1 MIVEFFTSGNN
12 VYFKSKSSKKKLR
25 DFIKKHNYEEFK
37 LLTEELDGK
46 IKGYL
51 TFGTKLKYKFSDD
64 EEKIT
69 ITFSL
74 INPEEERKKLLRQR
88 LKNRIKD
95 INDGQNLASK
105 AREIKKKYK
114 SLIKEKNV
122 PKHLVDMFYQAK
134 ADKPNLKIPSPDE
147 ILKNKSFY
155 SNEFQNFLNTFK
167 NLDKNFVGSLKND
180 SYTKYMEM
188 ITGVNSQ

>member
-69 ITFSL
+69 IVFSL
-74 INPEEERKKLLRQR
+74 INPTEERKKLLKQR

-95 INDGQNLASK
+95 INDGQNLAIK
-105 AREIKKKYK
+105 AREIKKQYK

-134 ADKPNLKIPSPDE
+134 ADKPNLKIPSPDQ

-167 NLDKNFVGSLKND
+167 NLDKDFVGSLKDD